1 MRIPLK
7 NGYVLLSDPL
17 NFWIAKERTID
28 KGKNKGKQYDQVVSG
43 YYSNINDLLV
53 AFVDRRVGA
62 LECETLEDMGKQ
74 ITKLKREI
82 KSWKK
87 MLTLDQLNKLEQ
99 SIRAEFKP

>member
-17 NFWIAKERTID
+17 NFWIAKERTAES
-28 KGKNKGKQYDQVVSG
+28 GKQYDQVVSG
-43 YYSNINDLLV
+43 YYNNINDLLV
-53 AFVDRRVGA
+53 AFIDRRVGA

-74 ITKLKREI
+74 INKLKREI

-87 MLTLDQLNKLEQ
+87 LLTLDQLDKLENK
-99 SIRAEFKP
+99 IRAEFRL